1 MISKTDYVQVVS
13 QKLSDDLQLKSQLIL
28 LFDKVDQE
36 GWGAVSESQ
45 VKKMLLKI
53 LRQQIKKLSDDV
65 DSDDDSLISME
76 V

>member
-36 GWGAVSESQ
+36 G
-45 VKKMLLKI
+45 
-53 LRQQIKKLSDDV
+53 
-65 DSDDDSLISME
+65 
-76 V
+76 